1 MAYTNNQNR
10 GGGTGGAP
18 KKPGMHNNPNKNKN
32 RGRGGSKGGGGFLG
46 GARKFEDPNS
56 EANIARRQK
65 EGIKRG
71 QVVEALPNAMFR
83 VNYEDGTNGLAM
95 IGGKMKVYKIRIL
108 VGDFVEAVI
117 DPYSKKG
124 RITKRG

>member
-1 MAYTNNQNR
+1 MAYTNN
-10 GGGTGGAP
+10 GP

-32 RGRGGSKGGGGFLG
+32 RGRGGSKGGGGFLNG
-46 GARKFEDPNS
+46 GARRFEDPNS